1 MIYLKIN
8 KTEQNEV
15 VAVCDENLIGKNFSE
30 NNLKLDLGERFYKG
44 ELMDEEKIVEILRN
58 AKNINIVGKYAV
70 KLAIKNRIIEEENI
84 MKIKNIPHA
93 IVFGI

>member
-15 VAVCDENLIGKNFSE
+15 VAICDENLIGKNFSE

-44 ELMDEEKIVEILRN
+44 ELMDEEKIVKILRN
-58 AKNINIVGKYAV
+58 AKNINIVGKDAV

-84 MKIKNIPHA
+84 IKIKNIPHA

>member
-15 VAVCDENLIGKNFSE
+15 VAICDENLIGKNFSE

-44 ELMDEEKIVEILRN
+44 ELMDEEKIVKILRN
-58 AKNINIVGKYAV
+58 AKNINIVGKDAV
-70 KLAIKNRIIEEENI
+70 KLAIKNRIIEEENLI
-84 MKIKNIPHA
+84 KIKNIPHA